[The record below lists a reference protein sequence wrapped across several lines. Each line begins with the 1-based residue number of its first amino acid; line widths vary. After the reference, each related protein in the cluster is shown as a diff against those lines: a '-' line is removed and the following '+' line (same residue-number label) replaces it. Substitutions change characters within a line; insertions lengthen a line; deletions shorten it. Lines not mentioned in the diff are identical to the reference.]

1 MNNNNK
7 CIPLYGRLSQSGGSG
22 SGGGGGIIPT
32 GTKEINITENGTTEY
47 DVTPYATAAVT
58 VDVQKTG
65 SKDIDITANGTTT
78 ENVQDVGSVNINVN
92 VPTEKPTGSKAFEF
106 TQNGEYPTDVADIAT
121 ANISVNVPTE
131 TPTGSKALTY
141 TANGT
146 YSEDVAAVATADIEV
161 NVPQPAGSTI
171 INVNANGESDHDV
184 TDYATAHV
192 VVDVPKPTAKKTVEI
207 TENGTTTEDVADFGS
222 VDITVNVAGQAA
234 DDWKDIFEKFIAGNG
249 QTVKELTLDSSSVR
263 SYAFYGALLPDTVT
277 LRYASQIGRYGFA
290 ESDVKTVNIPNAE
303 TISENSFNSASSLVT
318 INAEALKTIEQYAL
332 HYCYRLA
339 TINAPNLN
347 QLSTGAIDNCPMK
360 ELYFPKLRNLSSQAL
375 SYLRNLKKVTFGDV
389 RVQSSSISNCNAL
402 EILDVKT
409 SSSIFIPKA
418 LSKALIIRDITAVPT
433 MENTVA
439 ELKDT
444 LNVYVPD
451 DLVDAFKAATNWSA
465 FGDRIKPLS
474 TYVES

>member
-1 MNNNNK
+1 MNNNKK

-47 DVTPYATAAVT
+47 DVTPYAKASVN

-207 TENGTTTEDVADFGS
+207 TENGTTTEDVADYGS
-222 VDITVNVAGQAA
+222 VDITVNVAGQAS
-234 DDWKDIFEKFIAGNG
+234 DDWKDIFEKCIEGKR
-249 QTVKELTLDSSSVR
+249 QTVSEWTLNSSKIRPYALQNAYLPETVTFPNATEVGNYAFANTNRIVTLNCNAAETFKNEAISYSSV
-263 SYAFYGALLPDTVT
+263 
-277 LRYASQIGRYGFA
+277 
-290 ESDVKTVNIPNAE
+290 
-303 TISENSFNSASSLVT
+303 VT
-318 INAEALKTIEQYAL
+318 INAESLKTIERKGLYSCPNL
-332 HYCYRLA
+332 TTL
-339 TINAPNLN
+339 NAPNVTTLETDSIYYL
-347 QLSTGAIDNCPMK
+347 QRVT
-360 ELYFPKLRNLSSQAL
+360 ELYFPNLVNLGSHAISLMQFLTKLTL
-375 SYLRNLKKVTFGDV
+375 GDV
-389 RVQSSSISNCNAL
+389 MIRESSFDRIML
-402 EILDVKT
+402 QVLDVKT
-409 SSSIFIPKA
+409 SSSIYIPTT

-433 MENTVA
+433 MENTVT

>member
-1 MNNNNK
+1 MNNNKK

-47 DVTPYATAAVT
+47 DVTLYAKAAVN

-92 VPTEKPTGSKAFEF
+92 VPTEKPTGSKA
-106 TQNGEYPTDVADIAT
+106 
-121 ANISVNVPTE
+121 
-131 TPTGSKALTY
+131 LTY

-161 NVPQPAGSTI
+161 NVPQPSGSTI

-192 VVDVPKPTAKKTVEI
+192 VVDVPKPTAKKTVNI
-207 TENGTTTEDVADFGS
+207 TANGTTTEDVADYGS
-222 VDITVNVAGQAA
+222 VDITVNVAGQAT
-234 DDWKDIFEKFIAGNG
+234 DNWKDIFEKFISGNG

-290 ESDVKTVNIPNAE
+290 EVVDVKTVNIPNAE
-303 TISENSFNSASSLVT
+303 KISENSFASAQSLVT
-318 INAEALKTIEQYAL
+318 INAEALKTIETKAL
-332 HYCYRLA
+332 HYCVRLK

-360 ELYFPKLRNLSSQAL
+360 ELYFPKLRNLGSQAL
-375 SYLRNLKKVTFGDV
+375 YYLRNLKKVTLGDV

-409 SSSIFIPKA
+409 SSSIYIPEMLA
-418 LSKALIIRDITAVPT
+418 KALIIRDITAVPT

-439 ELKDT
+439 ELKET

-451 DLVDAFKAATNWSA
+451 DLVDAFKASTNWSA

-474 TYVES
+474 TYVET